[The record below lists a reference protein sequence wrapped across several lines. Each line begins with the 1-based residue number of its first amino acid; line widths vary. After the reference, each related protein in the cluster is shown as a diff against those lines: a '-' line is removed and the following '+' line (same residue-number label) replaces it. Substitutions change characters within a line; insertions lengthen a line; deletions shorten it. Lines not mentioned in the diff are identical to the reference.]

1 MSRHHSPAAL
11 SPCEIMLL
19 VVGAV
24 LHALSCT
31 RPGDDRHA
39 APDPLY
45 GFTLAFVQAL
55 CLPRL

>member
-1 MSRHHSPAAL
+1 
-11 SPCEIMLL
+11 MLL

-45 GFTLAFVQAL
+45 GFALAFVQAL